1 MNFTK
6 KQLKELKEAES
17 YFQTMVYADY
27 KRNTPRALDEKVH
40 QIYIEATGSPFNINY
55 SCSAC
60 IGKLY
65 KLVGK
70 LYFEDLEKKVTVG
83 TELSGSEGPEKGDSS
98 KKVAD
103 NENKPKT

>member
-6 KQLKELKEAES
+6 QQLKELKEAED
-17 YFQTMVYADY
+17 YFRTMVYANY
-27 KRNTPRALDEKVH
+27 KRNTPRALDEKIH
-40 QIYIEATGSPFNINY
+40 QIYMEATGSPFQINY

-70 LYFEDLEKKVTVG
+70 LYFEDVEKKVSAG
-83 TELSGSEGPEKGDSS
+83 TELSGSNTSEKPIS
-98 KKVAD
+98 KKVVA
-103 NENKPKT
+103 NTEN